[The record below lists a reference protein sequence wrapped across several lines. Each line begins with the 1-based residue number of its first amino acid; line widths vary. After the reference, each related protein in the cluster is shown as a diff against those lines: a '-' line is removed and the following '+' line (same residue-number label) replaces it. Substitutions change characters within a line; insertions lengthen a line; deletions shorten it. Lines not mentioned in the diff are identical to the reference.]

1 MFSEMVDWYAA
12 VDQSVIQKVGV
23 KGIQV
28 MLAPSDNERVSCFTK
43 QKIRNIFTSYI
54 CSDK

>member
-43 QKIRNIFTSYI
+43 PKIRNIFTSYI